1 MFIFERES
9 ERAGRGGER
18 ETDRRSEV
26 SVLTAV
32 SLMWVLNSQLEVM
45 TRAEV
50 GRSID

>member
-18 ETDRRSEV
+18 EMDRRSEM

-32 SLMWVLNSQLEVM
+32 SLMWVFNSQLKL
-45 TRAEV
+45 TA
-50 GRSID
+50 